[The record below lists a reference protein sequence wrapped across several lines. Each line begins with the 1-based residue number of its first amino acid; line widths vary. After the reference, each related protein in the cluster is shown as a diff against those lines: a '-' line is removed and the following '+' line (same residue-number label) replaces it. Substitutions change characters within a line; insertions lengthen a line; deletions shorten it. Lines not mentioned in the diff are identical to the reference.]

1 MRYGRLIVKS
11 IENMTTAGRC
21 GAFAALTAGLW
32 LLLIG
37 PAYFLAAT
45 DGLIG
50 VSIAAGLCLVPGLL
64 VLALSTILSASGSPA
79 GAILSGNVLRMLFV
93 LVGSLVVRSFLP
105 TLGIREFIVWLL
117 VFYLATL
124 LAETCFILKLS
135 QPSVQG
141 VGSTSGTSKTAAR

>member
-1 MRYGRLIVKS
+1 M
-11 IENMTTAGRC
+11 
-21 GAFAALTAGLW
+21 
-32 LLLIG
+32 LIG
-37 PAYFLAAT
+37 PAYFVAAT

-64 VLALSTILSASGSPA
+64 VLGLSTMLGASGSPA

-105 TLGIREFIVWLL
+105 TLRIREFIVWLL

-124 LAETCFILKLS
+124 LIETLFILRLS
-135 QPSVQG
+135 QS
-141 VGSTSGTSKTAAR
+141 SISGADSAPDTRETAAR